1 MNEKPYEAAWVP
13 YDDPGRSWDVAVE
26 LAIAW
31 VEERALEEGRRPRL
45 VTPEKRVQLSGPE
58 PLVRFAKRYESV
70 TPRGRGGSG
79 RSVPV
84 LAYAPTYSSFEL
96 AARIADG
103 SSLCVVEWP
112 SDPMLGWA
120 VQMEALDLTTGQ
132 VTPDNRSPELIELLD
147 HLHFCGNNGWGDQF
161 GRERAR
167 QLLPEILK
175 LETPGAVLAYML
187 ARGSFAAS
195 VQNLRQI
202 IKGLSAH
209 A

>member
-1 MNEKPYEAAWVP
+1 MTEEPYEAAWVP
-13 YDDPGRSWDVAVE
+13 YDDPGRPWDDAVE
-26 LAIAW
+26 LAVAW
-31 VEERALEEGRRPRL
+31 VEERAREEGRRPRL

-58 PLVRFAKRYESV
+58 PLVRFAKRYNSV
-70 TPRGRGGSG
+70 TPRGRGASG
-79 RSVPV
+79 APGPT
-84 LAYAPTYSSFEL
+84 LAYVPDYPSFER
-96 AARIADG
+96 AARLARG

-132 VTPDNRSPELIELLD
+132 VTPDHRSPELIELLD
-147 HLHFCGNNGWGDQF
+147 HLHSYGNNGWAGGF
-161 GRERAR
+161 GRDRAR

-175 LETPGAVLAYML
+175 LETPGGVLAYML
-187 ARGSFAAS
+187 ARGAFATS

-202 IKGLSAH
+202 IKRLSAH